1 MSGARKFTELA
12 AWQRGYELMVI
23 CQELLERPA
32 ISRDARFRTQLA
44 DASSSIPR
52 NVAEGFGRFRPG
64 ENAQYVRVAK
74 GSAQEVMSLLL
85 EARKKG
91 YVSQAEFPRLET
103 AANRSI
109 GTLVRYVQ
117 YLERAKADDRWK

>member
-1 MSGARKFTELA
+1 
-12 AWQRGYELMVI
+12 
-23 CQELLERPA
+23 
-32 ISRDARFRTQLA
+32 
-44 DASSSIPR
+44 
-52 NVAEGFGRFRPG
+52 
-64 ENAQYVRVAK
+64 
-74 GSAQEVMSLLL
+74 MSLLL